1 MNIPLNVG
9 PRIGRE
15 IGQKIGRRIG
25 LIAGNGQFPLLF
37 AQAARNKGWQVHAV
51 GYEGETDPTLAQH
64 VDTIEWLYL
73 GQIKRMIKFFRQH
86 DIADAVMIGGITK
99 TRMFT
104 NVRPD
109 IKAIALLAGMRHT
122 HDDAILRAF
131 ADLLEKEGIH
141 IHASTFLLPEILA
154 PEGVWTSRKP
164 SRSEKEDM
172 VLGWNIAK
180 QIGQLD
186 IGQCVVVAGGSVLAV
201 EAIEGTDAAIA
212 RGGSLCKGQAV
223 VVKVCKPS
231 QDTRFDIPAVGMG
244 TIDSMQQANIKALA
258 IEAGKAVVF
267 DREAMIQKANLYK
280 MTIVA
285 FAESTISDSFK
296 E

>member
-1 MNIPLNVG
+1 MQMPEENG
-9 PRIGRE
+9 PAKDPTATRH
-15 IGQKIGRRIG
+15 KIG

-37 AQAARNKGWQVHAV
+37 AQAARRKGWQVFAI
-51 GYEGETDPTLAQH
+51 GYEGETNPILTQH
-64 VDTIEWLYL
+64 VETMEWLYL
-73 GQIKRMIKFFRQH
+73 GQIRRMLKFFRRH
-86 DIADAVMIGGITK
+86 EITDAVMIGGITK

-131 ADLLEKEGIH
+131 ADLLESEGIR

-154 PEGVWTSRKP
+154 PEGIWTARKP
-164 SRSEKEDM
+164 SRSEREDM
-172 VLGWNIAK
+172 RLGWRIAK
-180 QIGQLD
+180 QIGHLD

-201 EAIEGTDAAIA
+201 EAIEGTDAAITRA
-212 RGGSLCKGQAV
+212 GTLCKGQAV
-223 VVKVCKPS
+223 VVKVCKPN

-244 TIDSMQQANIKALA
+244 TIETMQKANIKALA

-267 DREAMIQKANLYK
+267 DRDLMIQKANQYK
-280 MTIVA
+280 MSIVA
-285 FAESTISDSFK
+285 YDERTMQERS
-296 E
+296 EG